1 MSPIYN
7 GKYLVL
13 VVDDDPSV
21 LATYRRLLRRAGY
34 EVVTC
39 DCPRAALSDPD
50 VAQGVNLI
58 MVDYRMPA
66 MDGLTF
72 LSELRRREIRARALL
87 ISAYL
92 TEEVRAQAGNL
103 GVAQVLDKPVDIKK
117 LRSVIATLLPLD
129 ASSAAGQAG

>member
-1 MSPIYN
+1 MA
-7 GKYLVL
+7 
-13 VVDDDPSV
+13 D
-21 LATYRRLLRRAGY
+21 RRLLRRAGY
-34 EVVTC
+34 EVVTW
-39 DCPRAALSDPD
+39 DCPRAALADPD
-50 VAQGVNLI
+50 VADGVNLI
-58 MVDYRMPA
+58 MVDYRMPG